1 MYNCSAT
8 EISLEV
14 VNKEYSIDP
23 NEDLNKLSPAQLAQ
37 RKAMMDEMF
46 HQNLVKPDD
55 LEFVY
60 DKVIEFKV
68 EQKPNDNAEGEMDE
82 WDDDSCKNVE
92 KVKVPELTS
101 LPVDKVVE
109 TNVQIHL
116 KTETLPEFV
125 VPPTEQV
132 KMDLI
137 EENDKNI
144 DEEKKESMKSYD
156 KNENSNLPLIQTE
169 EKVRPQ
175 FALGKSSLLERNNAI
190 EKSDNESS
198 NNDIEEA
205 LVDIE
210 SGVLDDE
217 EEDFWQ

>member
-1 MYNCSAT
+1 MYDCFAT
-8 EISLEV
+8 EVSLEV

-55 LEFVY
+55 PEFVY
-60 DKVIEFKV
+60 DKVIEFQV
-68 EQKPNDNAEGEMDE
+68 EQRRKDNAEGEMDE
-82 WDDDSCKNVE
+82 WDDDSCKNAEKVKEPEPSSVPVE
-92 KVKVPELTS
+92 KVHM
-101 LPVDKVVE
+101 
-109 TNVQIHL
+109 QF
-116 KTETLPEFV
+116 KTEILPEYV
-125 VPPTEQV
+125 VPPTNDQSRL
-132 KMDLI
+132 DLI
-137 EENDKNI
+137 EENDKHN
-144 DEEKKESMKSYD
+144 DEEE
-156 KNENSNLPLIQTE
+156 NGQIVNSNDKHDSSILPLFQNE

-175 FALGKSSLLERNNAI
+175 FALGKSPRLDSYDTVKKL
-190 EKSDNESS
+190 DDESS

-210 SGVLDDE
+210 SGVLEDE